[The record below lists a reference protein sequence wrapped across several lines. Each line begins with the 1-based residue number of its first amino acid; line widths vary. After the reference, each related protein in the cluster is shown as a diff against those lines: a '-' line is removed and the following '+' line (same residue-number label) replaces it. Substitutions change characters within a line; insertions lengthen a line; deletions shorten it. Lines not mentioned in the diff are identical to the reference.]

1 LTPEWEKLAKA
12 TKGYV
17 KVAYWDTEESGRPPP
32 RLLGEYKG
40 TPTIR
45 LFVPKPKQNT
55 PDSYAKKNVLD
66 YQYERKAI
74 DIKKFVEGNMP
85 NFLESIKGISDLLKF
100 QEKAH
105 KYGLPRVLI
114 FTSKAQTL
122 PLTKYLS
129 TEFRRKLLIAEI
141 HPTKLNQ
148 EVIAKLGITKFPT
161 VIVYPVGKS
170 SSAAFDDDE
179 PVWYDGEGFSRH
191 KLQSFLSKHALKE
204 KVLPPPKQ
212 QHEPTKVEKEPAAK
226 AAAGATDSPP
236 QESTAEEK
244 PVRVGADGEL

>member
-1 LTPEWEKLAKA
+1 LTPEWEKLAKT

-55 PDSYAKKNVLD
+55 PDSFAKKNVLD
-66 YQYERKAI
+66 YQYERKAA

-85 NFLESIKGISDLLKF
+85 NFLESIKGVSDLLKF
-100 QEKAH
+100 QEKAQ

-148 EVIAKLGITKFPT
+148 EVIAKLGITKFPA
-161 VIVYPVGKS
+161 VLVYPVEGS
-170 SSAAFDDDE
+170 TAAFNDNE
-179 PVWYDGEGFSRH
+179 PVWYDGEGFTRY

-204 KVLPPPKQ
+204 KVLPPPPKQ
-212 QHEPTKVEKEPAAK
+212 QQKPTKVEKDP

-236 QESTAEEK
+236 EDSTAEEK
-244 PVRVGADGEL
+244 PVPVGADGEL